1 VRSGA
6 TARIAAAGV
15 LLVLACGAPGA
26 QADFGIAE
34 WEALTCK
41 VDATPVD
48 PCTSEDVSDFYTQ
61 AGGHPDFGITAF
73 ELNTGPFEVPEGNV
87 KDIRVELPEG
97 LGVNPEATTEKCEVT
112 EIATAAVDC
121 PGALVGTNYLR
132 AIVAAGPPP
141 VAATI
146 PVPVYNVEP
155 PFGVPAMAGFQIPLP
170 ESSPTLLVGDLSPA
184 DQHISFTI
192 SDIEPPPQGPPLIGS
207 RLVFDGKAGDG
218 YLTMPSVCAGGQTSV
233 LRVDSHQ
240 NPGVFV
246 SEPFTTAVGAD
257 GCEIVPFEPTVEVTV
272 NGSTDSPEPAVISL
286 KLPYAPGANE
296 ITNSHLRTAK
306 VTLPEGMGFNPSAAR
321 GLRACTDAQFAK
333 GTNDAI
339 GCPDGS
345 KIGTVDVETPSLPAD
360 SIGGTVYVGQP
371 LNDDPASGNQ
381 FRVFIHASSPPYGV
395 DVRLVGNLF
404 PDLRTGQ
411 LTAVIADN
419 PQAPFSDFTIRID
432 GGAGGVLTTPP
443 TCGPHATRTQLTPWT
458 GNAAAAPGDSF
469 ALGAAP
475 GGRPCARTLAE
486 RPFAPALRAGPD
498 QRRAGAYSPFRFHFD
513 RPDGAQE
520 LRRVELAL
528 PPGMVARLRGV
539 EYCPE
544 ASIAAAARRSGASV
558 KASGACPQKSSLGY
572 LGIDA
577 GSGPRPLGVHGKVYL
592 AGPYKGAPVSLLF
605 VTPALAGP
613 YDLGTVVV
621 RAAVHLDPET
631 AQVKVVSDPIPHV
644 FGGVRL
650 GIRAIDVNIRRPRFT
665 VNPTT
670 CREEFSIRS
679 DAFGGGANPADPA
692 AWPGFAHSDGFRAN
706 DCRRLRFKPS
716 FFARVFG
723 FKQRL
728 RRAANP
734 RFRAILRARKG
745 DANLKRAAFVLPRAI
760 ILDQSHIRTICTRPQ
775 LAASECPRGAIYGF
789 ARATSPLLGGV
800 LKGPVYLTSSDN
812 ELPDLLADLQ
822 GQVNI
827 RLRGVISARG
837 GRLKTVFHPTPD
849 VAVRKFILNMRGG
862 SRGLLVNS
870 ESLCQRKRFGYLNLR
885 AQNSRRLKERQ
896 LRLNIPGC
904 RRIADR

>member
-1 VRSGA
+1 MRARMVRVAVAGA
-6 TARIAAAGV
+6 
-15 LLVLACGAPGA
+15 LVLCACAASSA
-26 QADFGIAE
+26 QADFGIAK
-34 WEALTCK
+34 WEALTCE

-61 AGGHPDFGITAF
+61 AAGHPDFGITAF
-73 ELNTGPFEVPEGNV
+73 ELNTGAFEVPEGNV

-97 LGVNPEATTEKCEVT
+97 LGVNPEATEQCTVVQLASST
-112 EIATAAVDC
+112 C
-121 PGALVGTNYLR
+121 PPGSLVGTNYLR

-141 VAATI
+141 VATTI

-155 PFGVPAMAGFQIPLP
+155 PFGVPSMAGFQIPLP
-170 ESSPTLLVGDLSPA
+170 GSEPTLLVGDLDPG

-192 SDIEPPPQGPPLIGS
+192 SDVEPPPDGPPVIGS
-207 RLVFDGKAGDG
+207 RLIFNGKAGDG
-218 YLTMPSVCAGGQTSV
+218 YLTMPSVCAGGQTSI

-257 GCEIVPFEPTVEVTV
+257 GCEIVPFEPTIDVTV
-272 NGSTDSPEPAVISL
+272 TGSTDSPEPAEISL
-286 KLPYAPGANE
+286 KIPYAPGPNE
-296 ITNSHLRTAK
+296 ITNSHLRTAR

-333 GTNDAI
+333 GTNNPI
-339 GCPDGS
+339 GCPGES
-345 KIGTVDVETPSLPAD
+345 KIGTVDVETPSLPPD

-371 LNDDPASGNQ
+371 LSDDPTSGNQ
-381 FRVFIHASSPPYGV
+381 FRVFINASSPRFGV
-395 DVRLVGNLF
+395 DVRLVGRVF
-404 PDLRTGQ
+404 PDPRTGQ
-411 LTAVIADN
+411 LSAVIDDN
-419 PQAPFSDFTIRID
+419 PQAPFSDFTIHIA
-432 GGAGGVLTTPP
+432 GGAGGVLTSPP
-443 TCGPHATRTQLTPWT
+443 TCGPHATRTQLAPWT
-458 GNAAAAPGDSF
+458 GTAAATPGDSF
-469 ALGAAP
+469 SLSSSP
-475 GGRPCARTLAE
+475 GGRPCAKTLAE
-486 RPFAPALRAGPD
+486 RPFAPTLRARPD

-539 EYCPE
+539 EYCSE
-544 ASIAAAARRSGASV
+544 TSIAAAAQRSGAIV
-558 KASGACPQKSSLGY
+558 KASGACPQKSSLGH
-572 LGIDA
+572 LDIDA

-621 RAAVHLDPET
+621 RAAAYVDPET
-631 AQVKVVSDPIPHV
+631 AQVRVVSDPIPDV
-644 FGGVRL
+644 FGGVKL
-650 GIRAIDVNIRRPRFT
+650 GIRALDVTIRRPRFT

-679 DAFGGGANPADPA
+679 DVFGGGANPADPA
-692 AWPGFAHSDGFRAN
+692 AWFKFSHGEPFRAN
-706 DCRRLRFKPS
+706 DCRRLRFKPR

-723 FKQRL
+723 QKQRL

-734 RFRAILRARKG
+734 RFRAILSARNG
-745 DANLKRAAFVLPRAI
+745 DANLQRAAFVLPRAI
-760 ILDQSHIRTICTRPQ
+760 ILDQGHIRTICTRVQ
-775 LAASECPRGAIYGF
+775 LAASECPRAAIYGF
-789 ARATSPLLGGV
+789 ARATSPLLDGA

-827 RLRGVISARG
+827 RLRGAISAVR
-837 GRLKTVFHPTPD
+837 GRLKTVFYPTPD
-849 VAVRKFILNMRGG
+849 VAVRKFILTMRGG
-862 SRGLLVNS
+862 NRGLLDNS
-870 ESLCQRKRFGYLNLR
+870 ENLCQRKRFAFLNLN
-885 AQNSRRLKERQ
+885 AQNSRRLKTNR

-904 RRIADR
+904 RSQRR

>member
-1 VRSGA
+1 MRAGA
-6 TARIAAAGV
+6 VRIAVAGA
-15 LLVLACGAPGA
+15 LVLCACAAPSA
-26 QADFGIAE
+26 RADFGIAN
-34 WEALTCK
+34 WEALTCA

-48 PCTSEDVSDFYTQ
+48 PCTAADVSDFYTQ
-61 AGGHPDFGITAF
+61 AAGHPNFGITDF
-73 ELNTGPFEVPEGNV
+73 KLNTGAFEVPEGNV

-97 LGVNPEATTEKCEVT
+97 LGVNPEATEQCTVVQL
-112 EIATAAVDC
+112 ASSSC
-121 PGALVGTNYLR
+121 PAGSLVGTNYLR

-141 VAATI
+141 VATTI

-155 PFGVPAMAGFQIPLP
+155 PFGVPSMAGFQIPLP
-170 ESSPTLLVGDLSPA
+170 GSEPTLLVGGLDPG

-192 SDIEPPPQGPPLIGS
+192 SDIEPPPDGPPVIGS
-207 RLVFDGKAGDG
+207 RLIFNGKAGEG

-257 GCEIVPFEPTVEVTV
+257 GCEIVPFDPTIDVTV
-272 NGSTDSPEPAVISL
+272 NGATDSPEPAAISL
-286 KLPYAPGANE
+286 KIPYTPGPNE
-296 ITNSHLRTAK
+296 IANSHLRTAR
-306 VTLPEGMGFNPSAAR
+306 VTLPQGMGFNPSAAR

-333 GTNDAI
+333 GTNDPI
-339 GCPDGS
+339 QCPDAS
-345 KIGTVDVETPSLPAD
+345 KIGTVDVETPSLPPD

-371 LNDDPASGNQ
+371 LSDDPTSGNQ
-381 FRVFIHASSPPYGV
+381 FRIFIHASSPRFGV
-395 DVRLVGNLF
+395 DVRLVGSVY

-411 LTAVIADN
+411 LTTVIDDN
-419 PQAPFSDFTIRID
+419 PQAPFSDFTIHLD
-432 GGAGGVLTTPP
+432 GGAGGVLTSPP
-443 TCGPHATRTQLTPWT
+443 TCGPHPTRTELTPWT

-469 ALGAAP
+469 SLASSP
-475 GGRPCARTLAE
+475 GGRPCAKTLAE
-486 RPFAPALRAGPD
+486 RPFAPTLRARPD

-520 LRRVELAL
+520 LRRVELQL

-539 EYCPE
+539 AYCPE
-544 ASIAAAARRSGASV
+544 TSIAAAAQRSGTSV
-558 KASGACPQKSSLGY
+558 KATAACPQKSSLGY
-572 LGIDA
+572 LDIDA

-592 AGPYKGAPVSLLF
+592 AGPYKGAPVSLVF

-621 RAAVHLDPET
+621 RAALHVDPKT
-631 AQVKVVSDPIPHV
+631 AQVRVVSDPIPDV
-644 FGGVRL
+644 FGGVKL
-650 GIRAIDVNIRRPRFT
+650 GIRAIDVTIRRPRFT

-670 CREEFSIRS
+670 CREDFPIRS

-692 AWPGFAHSDGFRAN
+692 AWVGFSHNDLFRAN
-706 DCRRLRFKPS
+706 DCRRLRFKPR

-723 FKQRL
+723 AKQRL

-734 RFRAILRARKG
+734 RFRAILSARKG
-745 DANLKRAAFVLPRAI
+745 DANLQRAAFVLPRSI
-760 ILDQSHIRTICTRPQ
+760 ILDQAHIRTICTRVQ
-775 LAASECPRGAIYGF
+775 LSANECPRAAIYGF
-789 ARATSPLLGGV
+789 ARATSPLLDGN

-827 RLRGVISARG
+827 RLRGVISAKG
-837 GRLKTVFHPTPD
+837 GRLKTVFYPTPD
-849 VAVRKFILNMRGG
+849 VAVDKFILNMRGG
-862 SRGLLVNS
+862 NRGLLDNS
-870 ESLCQRKRFGYLNLR
+870 ENLCQRKRFAFLNLK
-885 AQNSRRLKERQ
+885 AQNSRRLRTNR

-904 RRIADR
+904 RRADRR